1 MVIDIKRLNR
11 LLMTEIFPMVDHKNL
26 NEDVTYLK
34 HVIPTAENISIQF
47 WKILKPKLI
56 EVDLY
61 KIRLLESEKNIVE
74 YFGE

>member
-1 MVIDIKRLNR
+1 LNR
-11 LLMTEIFPMVDHKNL
+11 LLMTEIFPIVDHKNL
-26 NEDVTYLK
+26 NNDVAFLK

-47 WKILKPKLI
+47 WKILKSKLN
-56 EVDLY
+56 EADLH